1 MSPRFLLPTLTL
13 LLIAAPADAQERKRC
28 GTGDRAPMQS
38 GVAVAPSDCGYWTN
52 SPQPEYEPTFFYD
65 IPVVFHVIQNSS
77 GNGFLDASTIQDQID
92 VLNEDFQAIPGSLGA
107 PGTNG
112 MIRFHLAT
120 SDPSGAPTTGITYTT
135 NNNWFQDS
143 GNYWDTLAWDTNRYL
158 NIYTNAV
165 PCCYGYVADFPQT
178 GIVGTTEDRVVLWF
192 DAVGRHA
199 TPGWPANRGRTA
211 SHEVG
216 HYLGLYHTF
225 DSGCGS
231 SSNCYGTG
239 DLICDTNGESN
250 PTYGCPGSKS
260 SCGSP
265 DPIHN
270 YMDYSDDD
278 CMWEFTPEQVN
289 RMRCIMVHW
298 RPNLGAAFPAL
309 ETVRLGSPAN
319 PQALLPGQSGP
330 PQAGLTWEPRV
341 DHTTFLPAATTD
353 VLAISFSQVNLT
365 AVGVQG
371 TLLCA
376 RPFYATFMNG
386 TPGSN
391 FSIPIPASYSTLG
404 MQFSAQAA
412 SLDGSGVWHL
422 TNALD
427 CTIGNQ

>member
-1 MSPRFLLPTLTL
+1 MLPRFLLLSLTL
-13 LLIAAPADAQERKRC
+13 LLMVAPVDAQQRNRC
-28 GTGDRAPMQS
+28 GTSDRAPMKS
-38 GVAVAPSDCGYWTN
+38 GVTVAPSDCGYWTN
-52 SPQPEYEPTFFYD
+52 TPQPEYEPTFFYD

-77 GNGFLDASTIQDQID
+77 GTGFLDVATIQEQID

-120 SDPSGAPTTGITYTT
+120 SDPSGAPTSGITYTI

-143 GNYWDTLAWDTNRYL
+143 GNYWNTLAWDTNRYL

-178 GIVGTTEDRVVLWF
+178 GIVGTPEDRVVLWY
-192 DAVGRHA
+192 DAVGRDG

-239 DLICDTNGESN
+239 DLICDTNGEAN
-250 PTYGCPGSKS
+250 PTSGCPSSKS

-270 YMDYSDDD
+270 YMDYSNDD

-319 PQALLPGQSGP
+319 PQALLPGQNGP

-341 DHTTFLPAATTD
+341 DHATFLPTATTD
-353 VLAISFSQVNLT
+353 VLAISFTQVNLT

-376 RPFYATFMNG
+376 RPFFATFWNA
-386 TPGSN
+386 TPGTA
-391 FSIPIPASYSTLG
+391 FSIPIPASFPTLG

-427 CTIGNQ
+427 CTVGNQ